1 MEVRLGGATL
11 PCAAPHHNQRQLGW
25 LDGMHTCRPMLF
37 PLSKLICCSP
47 LPSSAAALPTLILFK
62 NGRPVDRVEGV
73 LMAPD
78 LKARLEYLL
87 AQH

>member
-1 MEVRLGGATL
+1 M
-11 PCAAPHHNQRQLGW
+11 
-25 LDGMHTCRPMLF
+25 
-37 PLSKLICCSP
+37 
-47 LPSSAAALPTLILFK
+47 LFK

-87 AQH
+87 AQR